1 MACTS
6 LHGKHQAWI
15 CSSIAQHAVWAIFT
29 TITNAEAKEQSL
41 FLVQLFSAFAVQIG
55 CYFTCRSSVSLR
67 RMLHEKTGF
76 PIIQEVVYHVNPK
89 MISQRFAPLGLSPVS
104 RRWQLCYD
112 CFLHHRPGLRIMWP
126 SYCALLSYLKESR
139 DLFRATWPLNFCLL
153 LVSGPQNAEILQGPR
168 LQTNGIWAETSHLFT
183 TIFFF
188 RFRLKGSSASHC
200 VLVGMETLWNSS
212 APVCERE

>member
-1 MACTS
+1 MFWVRLLTRLCESSA
-6 LHGKHQAWI
+6 LHGVHVSTREASSMNLLFNSPTCCLSHLHNRHKCRGQRTVFVPCPVI
-15 CSSIAQHAVWAIFT
+15 LCFCSQT
-29 TITNAEAKEQSL
+29 
-41 FLVQLFSAFAVQIG
+41 G

-126 SYCALLSYLKESR
+126 SYCALLSYLKES
-139 DLFRATWPLNFCLL
+139 DMASELLPPVGFRSSKCWDFAGPKIANEWHLGWNISPIHYHFLL
-153 LVSGPQNAEILQGPR
+153 
-168 LQTNGIWAETSHLFT
+168 
-183 TIFFF
+183 
-188 RFRLKGSSASHC
+188 
-200 VLVGMETLWNSS
+200 
-212 APVCERE
+212 

>member
-89 MISQRFAPLGLSPVS
+89 MISQRFASLGLSPVS
-104 RRWQLCYD
+104 RRWQLCHD

-126 SYCALLSYLKESR
+126 SYCALLSYLKES
-139 DLFRATWPLNFCLL
+139 DMASELLPPVGFRSSKCWDFAGPKIANEWHLGWNISPIHYHFLL
-153 LVSGPQNAEILQGPR
+153 
-168 LQTNGIWAETSHLFT
+168 
-183 TIFFF
+183 
-188 RFRLKGSSASHC
+188 
-200 VLVGMETLWNSS
+200 
-212 APVCERE
+212 